1 MESAVCVYICCWR
14 EVNNMG
20 VLKTILVIL
29 EVIASLALV
38 LVVLMQSGKEAG
50 LSGAISGNSDSYMSK
65 GGKRGLDKML
75 ASATKWVALVWLLLT
90 LALSLI

>member
-1 MESAVCVYICCWR
+1 ME
-14 EVNNMG
+14 
-20 VLKTILVIL
+20 VLKTILVVL

-50 LSGAISGNSDSYMSK
+50 LSGAIAGNSESYMSK

-75 ASATKWVALVWLLLT
+75 ASATKWVALVWILLT